1 MQVISGVSLAA
12 YWLSNII
19 SDIVKT
25 YVPIIIII
33 ILTFVFQ
40 LHYDGVWELLMIYP
54 IAIVPF
60 TYITSFMFTND
71 TVAQIMTLFMHFLIG
86 GIMPIVIFV
95 LWNIPSTAD
104 LGDSMRW
111 WFTPWPTY
119 CVGEGIIF
127 SSSIDL
133 LVISRDG
140 IRVKHPELKPIDKD
154 IYAFENLT
162 GNYVIMFIVGIVGT
176 LLLIIIEADIF
187 QCCMKFSFNA
197 LP

>member
-60 TYITSFMFTND
+60 TYITSFMFTNEGK
-71 TVAQIMTLFMHFLIG
+71 VMQMWSKEERHPMWQ
-86 GIMPIVIFV
+86 VIH
-95 LWNIPSTAD
+95 L
-104 LGDSMRW
+104 
-111 WFTPWPTY
+111 
-119 CVGEGIIF
+119 
-127 SSSIDL
+127 
-133 LVISRDG
+133 
-140 IRVKHPELKPIDKD
+140 
-154 IYAFENLT
+154 
-162 GNYVIMFIVGIVGT
+162 
-176 LLLIIIEADIF
+176 
-187 QCCMKFSFNA
+187 
-197 LP
+197 

>member
-1 MQVISGVSLAA
+1 MAA

-140 IRVKHPELKPIDKD
+140 IRVNHPELKEINKD

-162 GNYVIMFIVGIVGT
+162 GNYVIMVLVGIVGT

-187 QCCMKFSFNA
+187 QCCSKFSFNS